1 MNLPRLAG
9 VRRPAGLVLLAVLL
23 SLAPAGGSSAE
34 DGLALSEAVSRALA
48 DGYSVRIAK
57 LTTGQAEDGFRES
70 RGSYL
75 PHVYV
80 TSGAGYSSRRKE
92 KLVALDEN
100 FKVREYGLSAL
111 ASDEG
116 WLNVIVDQLVF
127 DVRQLKT
134 IQREKIAADVARVS
148 EAQERERIAYDVT
161 TRFADI
167 VRLQILADEARAQA
181 EQARRLDD
189 LADNLLGAGR
199 AVESER
205 QLVALHLAEAEID
218 AQSRAAE
225 AADAR
230 SALWVAITAGEQR
243 GGMTRVAGGSLP
255 EPKLDLSAAEL
266 EEAMS
271 GSPEVRVLELRR
283 RLEETNV
290 GAASARRLPTLG
302 FRAGYSHYGADRFD
316 LFPDE
321 WRVGIDLRVPIFDGF
336 EAKSA
341 ISGAVKGAEI
351 ARLRYQSLL
360 DSKRSRLRELARK
373 LEAAETRL
381 ELARRRAAG
390 AAERVRLT
398 DLKLEASR
406 STLEQALSA
415 RERLVRDAQEAT
427 NAYFTRFDVWTALQY
442 ELGRL
447 TVAVLGTS
455 PGATP

>member
-1 MNLPRLAG
+1 MNLPRLAPL
-9 VRRPAGLVLLAVLL
+9 RRPVGLALLAVLFAF
-23 SLAPAGGSSAE
+23 APAGEGSAE

-48 DGYSVRIAK
+48 DGYGVRIAR
-57 LTTGQAEDGFRES
+57 LTTSQAEDVVKER

-75 PHVYV
+75 PHLYV

-92 KLVALDEN
+92 KLIALDGN
-100 FKVREYGLSAL
+100 FQVKEYGLSAL
-111 ASDEG
+111 ASDTG

-127 DVRQLKT
+127 DVKQLKL
-134 IQREKIAADVARVS
+134 IEREKIAADVARVS

-161 TRFADI
+161 TRFAGI

-181 EQARRLDD
+181 EHARRLDD
-189 LADNLLGAGR
+189 LANSLLGAGR
-199 AVESER
+199 AVQSER

-218 AQSRAAE
+218 ARSRVAE

-230 SALWVAITAGEQR
+230 SALWVAITAGEQT

-255 EPKLDLSAAEL
+255 EPMLDLSAAEL

-283 RLEETNV
+283 RMEETNV

-302 FRAGYSHYGADRFD
+302 FRANYSHYGADRFD

-336 EAKSA
+336 EAKNA

-351 ARLRYQSLL
+351 ARLRYQALL
-360 DSKRSRLRELARK
+360 NTKRARLHELARK
-373 LEAAETRL
+373 LNAAEGRL
-381 ELARRRAAG
+381 ELARLRAEG

-447 TVAVLGTS
+447 TVAVLGTR